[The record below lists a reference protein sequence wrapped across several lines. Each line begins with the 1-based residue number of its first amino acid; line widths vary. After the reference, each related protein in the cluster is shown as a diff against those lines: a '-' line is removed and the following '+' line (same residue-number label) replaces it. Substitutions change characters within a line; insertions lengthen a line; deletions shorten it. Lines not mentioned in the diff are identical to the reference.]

1 MLVRFTAYLK
11 QSRKRF
17 PILNLQE
24 RGEFSQYAIYINLQ
38 NNGGKTRE
46 KEKKTFSR

>member
-11 QSRKRF
+11 QSRKPF
-17 PILNLQE
+17 LILNLQE
-24 RGEFSQYAIYINLQ
+24 RGEFSQSTIYIQLT

-46 KEKKTFSR
+46 KEKKTFFR